1 MLTQILGRP
10 GVSDERQATYGFVFL
25 GGMVQ
30 YLAGGKI
37 IDGAKSR
44 NPNGAGNL
52 ALTLP
57 PGLLLGKVTS
67 GGRYAPSIIGVTQGA
82 YTSGGTSLTLTA
94 PQAVELVRRNGG
106 AVSGT
111 FNLIGPATA
120 GGSNNVTQVTFSG
133 VNTTT
138 GVVTIT
144 NIGANRVAGCRVCP
158 EDGSQIPLTL
168 VPDGIGILLANDN
181 RHTEFSQVPIGGQIL
196 STRIQ
201 NWPADTTLQ
210 TWVRDNLSNSSGG
223 KFTFSD
229 RY

>member
-30 YLAGGKI
+30 YLAGGKV
-37 IDGAKSR
+37 IDGARSR

-57 PGLLLGKVTS
+57 PGLLLGKITAS
-67 GGRYAPSIIGVTQGA
+67 GRYAPSVIGVTQGA

-94 PQAVELVRRNGG
+94 PQAVELVRRVG
-106 AVSGT
+106 ASGT
-111 FNLIGPATA
+111 FNLVGPATA
-120 GGSNNVTQVTFSG
+120 AGSNNITQVTYSA
-133 VNTTT
+133 VNQTT

-144 NIGANRVAGCRVCP
+144 NIGANRVAGCLVCP

-196 STRIQ
+196 STNIQ
-201 NWPADTTLQ
+201 NWPADTTLRS
-210 TWVRDNLSNSSGG
+210 WVRDNLSTTSGG
-223 KFTFSD
+223 KFLFSD